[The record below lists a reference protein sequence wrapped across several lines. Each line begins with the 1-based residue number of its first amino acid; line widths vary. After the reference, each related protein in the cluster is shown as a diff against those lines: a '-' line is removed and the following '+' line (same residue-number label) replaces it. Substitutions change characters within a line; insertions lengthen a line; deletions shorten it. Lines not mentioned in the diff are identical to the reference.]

1 MIGRVTAM
9 AALGAL
15 LASGAWAQDH
25 RLEISGNG
33 GWTFSDGVSSAGGPV
48 LGGDGNLYDRIDPK
62 DSFSWGLTIGY
73 YLNENSELE
82 FIYSQQQSTLQASG
96 TATTDIADFSIKNYH
111 GVYSYNFGETDA
123 VARPYISIGAGA
135 TSYPGLTFT
144 RLNGDTAEIGGNT
157 QFSGTLGL
165 GVKVY
170 PGSGKA
176 GLRLGARWTPT
187 YIKSDSDGYW
197 CDPYWGCY
205 VVGNAQYSNQYE
217 LSAGLTIR
225 F

>member
-1 MIGRVTAM
+1 MIGRMTAM
-9 AALGAL
+9 AVLGTV
-15 LASGAWAQDH
+15 LASAAWAQDQ

-82 FIYSQQQSTLQASG
+82 FIYSQQQSKLEASG
-96 TATTDIADFSIKNYH
+96 TATTEIGDFKIKNYH

-170 PGSGKA
+170 PGSTA

>member
-205 VVGNAQYSNQYE
+205 VVGNAQYSNQFE
-217 LSAGLTIR
+217 FTGGISLR

>member
-1 MIGRVTAM
+1 MIGRMTAM
-9 AALGAL
+9 AVLGTL
-15 LASGAWAQDH
+15 LASAAWAQDH
-25 RLEISGNG
+25 RFEISGNG

-62 DSFSWGLTIGY
+62 DSFSWGITLGY

-82 FIYSQQQSTLQASG
+82 FIYSQQQSTLEASG
-96 TATTDIADFSIKNYH
+96 TAVREIGDFSIKNYH

-170 PGSGKA
+170 PGSTA

>member
-1 MIGRVTAM
+1 MIGRMTAM
-9 AALGAL
+9 AVFGTL
-15 LASGAWAQDH
+15 LASAAWAQDQ
-25 RLEISGNG
+25 RFEISGNG
-33 GWTFSDGVSSAGGPV
+33 AWTFSDGVSSAGGPV

-62 DSFSWGLTIGY
+62 DSFSWGLTLGY
-73 YLNENSELE
+73 YMNENSELE

-96 TATTDIADFSIKNYH
+96 TATTDIGDFKIKTYH
-111 GVYSYNFGETDA
+111 GVYAYNFGETDA
-123 VARPYISIGAGA
+123 IARPFVFIGAGA
-135 TSYPGLTFT
+135 TTYPGLTFT

-157 QFSGTLGL
+157 QFSGTGGL
-165 GVKVY
+165 GVKIY
-170 PGSGKA
+170 PGHNA
-176 GLRLGARWTPT
+176 GLRLQARWTPT